1 MEQQQT
7 QQQSQYPQ
15 VVRLEYEFGSFEFRI
30 NRDPADILEFP
41 MQYFWGSTCS
51 IDKPATIYGKPQE

>member
-1 MEQQQT
+1 MEQQQD

-15 VVRLEYEFGSFEFRI
+15 TVRLEYEFGSFEFVI

-41 MQYFWGSTCS
+41 MQYFGITRSD
-51 IDKPATIYGKPQE
+51 DKPASIYAKTQE

>member
-1 MEQQQT
+1 MEQQQD

-41 MQYFWGSTCS
+41 MEYFGITRR
-51 IDKPATIYGKPQE
+51 IDKPTTIYDKPQE

>member
-41 MQYFWGSTCS
+41 MQYFGITRSD
-51 IDKPATIYGKPQE
+51 DKPTAIYGNPQE

>member
-41 MQYFWGSTCS
+41 MEYFGFTRR
-51 IDKPATIYGKPQE
+51 IDKPKTIYDKPQE

>member
-1 MEQQQT
+1 MEQQQD

-41 MQYFWGSTCS
+41 MEYFGITRR